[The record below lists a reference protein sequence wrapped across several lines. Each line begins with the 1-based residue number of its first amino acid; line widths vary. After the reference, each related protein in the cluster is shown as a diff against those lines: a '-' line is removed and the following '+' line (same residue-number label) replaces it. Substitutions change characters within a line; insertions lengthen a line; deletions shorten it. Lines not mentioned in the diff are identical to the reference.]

1 MMKWWRE
8 TKVAAALATVVRL
21 VLGWAWM
28 TAGFHKLTGETA
40 FNAGGYLTNA
50 VNNPVA
56 DKATGELVYP
66 TYTAFIEHFALPNV
80 KLINFVIP
88 LGEFL
93 VGLGLI
99 LGALTTAA
107 AFFGLLMNFMFLFAG
122 TISTNPWLVLLGI
135 IVLVAGA
142 NGGRFGADYFLLPAI
157 RKLTAAAKA
166 KFIKPKTE
174 GADGTDINKRI
185 TPQH

>member
-8 TKVAAALATVVRL
+8 TKIAAGLVTVVRL
-21 VLGWAWM
+21 VLGWAWL
-28 TAGFHKLTGETA
+28 TSGFHKLTGDTA
-40 FNAGGYLTNA
+40 FSAAGYLTNA

-56 DKATGELVYP
+56 DKATGAAVYP

-80 KLINFVIP
+80 KLINIMIP
-88 LGEFL
+88 IGEFL

-99 LGALTTAA
+99 LGCLTTIA

-122 TISTNPWLVLLGI
+122 TISTNPWLVLLGV

-142 NGGRFGADYFLLPAI
+142 NGGRFGGDYFVLPI
-157 RKLTAAAKA
+157 LRKATAAVKA
-166 KFIKPKTE
+166 KFAKP
-174 GADGTDINKRI
+174 TDDKPAGRP
-185 TPQH
+185 TPVQ